1 MDNFIILLFIV
12 FTILWF
18 DSRRRKKNIKQTLTE
33 STEKLANILPPET
46 NTLTNEKMKEILD
59 FWDINMHIYNTYNIN
74 EVTSVLLKLGY
85 KPKQIKETIFILNTE
100 KLTTEDMIKQALVI
114 LNK

>member
-12 FTILWF
+12 FIFLF
-18 DSRRRKKNIKQTLTE
+18 FKSRKKKKIKQTLE
-33 STEKLANILPPET
+33 DSIVKLDTTVPPKVEG
-46 NTLTNEKMKEILD
+46 LTDAKLKEILN
-59 FWDINMHIYNTYNIN
+59 FWDEMDISTYRSN
-74 EVTSVLLKLGY
+74 VKDATSVLLKLGY
-85 KPKQIKETIFILNTE
+85 KPKQIKETISILNTE